1 MKKSLFT
8 TIRIITAVFVALL
21 PVSLIAAPKSTKN
34 DEGIIFQ
41 FNHKKGD
48 AVSHVATV
56 EEEAYINGQLNNRTE
71 FINRTSTTV
80 ESVEKDGTA
89 LLNTHYMTT
98 QNNFINST
106 GRMLSWGEEDSV
118 KIYRDKNGHLHD
130 SDNQFLPTVQS
141 IPSFSE
147 EPVKIGDSWT
157 SEGLEVHDCRELFNM
172 EGAIEVP
179 FIAKYTYTGD
189 EEVDGKTLRVIEVE
203 YKFFQ
208 DASEA
213 GDKGGLGQDWYD
225 SYLYGTGN
233 GSTYAG
239 TQGQA
244 IQKIWWDNERGELD
258 HYIEEFVIYM
268 YDTFNNT
275 FAFRGTAHG
284 EVTDYKSVNDKDNL
298 KKLQKKVEKY
308 KLDNISVKQGE
319 KGLTI
324 SLDAI
329 QFEPD
334 SNVLLPSEKKKIE
347 KLGEILKEFSNDLLI
362 TGHCA
367 ARGTVRMQ
375 QQLSEERAESVASYL
390 VDLGIRD
397 QYHVFTQGK
406 GAREPVA
413 SNDTEAGRIKNRRV
427 EITIMD

>member
-8 TIRIITAVFVALL
+8 NIKIITAVFFALL
-21 PVSLIAAPKSTKN
+21 PVSLTAAPKSDKN
-34 DEGIIFQ
+34 SDGIIFQ

-141 IPSFSE
+141 VPSFSL
-147 EPVKIGDSWT
+147 EPVKPGDSWT
-157 SEGLEVHDCRELFNM
+157 CEGLEVHDCRELFNM

-179 FIAKYTYTGD
+179 FTAKYTYTGD
-189 EEVDGKTLRVIEVE
+189 EEIDGKTLRVIEVE

-225 SYLYGTGN
+225 NYLYGTGN
-233 GSTYAG
+233 DSTYAG

-284 EVTDYKSVNDKDNL
+284 EVTEYKSVNDKDNL

-334 SNVLLPSEKKKIE
+334 SDVLLPSEKKKIE

-367 ARGTVRMQ
+367 ARGTVKAQ
-375 QQLSEERAESVASYL
+375 QQLSEERAEAVAAYL

>member
-1 MKKSLFT
+1 MKFLLKKLIISFS
-8 TIRIITAVFVALL
+8 IITMISTLAFTEEGVLL
-21 PVSLIAAPKSTKN
+21 QFKN
-34 DEGIIFQ
+34 
-41 FNHKKGD
+41 KKGD

-56 EEEAYINGQLNNRTE
+56 EEEAYINGRLNNKTQ

-80 ESVEKDGTA
+80 ESVDKDGTA
-89 LLNTHYMTT
+89 LLSTHYMTT

-106 GRMLSWGEEDSV
+106 GKTLSWGEEDSV

-130 SDNQFLPTVQS
+130 SDNPFLPTVQS
-141 IPSFSE
+141 IPSFSTE
-147 EPVKIGDSWT
+147 RVKIGDSWKC
-157 SEGLEVHDCRELFNM
+157 EGLEVHDCRELFNM

-179 FIAKYTYTGD
+179 FTATYTYTGD
-189 EEVDGKTLRVIEVE
+189 EIKDGKTLNVIEVE

-208 DASEA
+208 DGTEA
-213 GDKGGLGQDWYD
+213 QDLYGSD
-225 SYLYGTGN
+225 RYLYGTGT

-239 TQGQA
+239 IQGQA
-244 IQKIWWDNERGELD
+244 IQKIWWDNESGDLD
-258 HYIEEFVIYM
+258 HYTEEFVIYL
-268 YDTFNNT
+268 YDTYNNT

-284 EVTDYKSVNDKDNL
+284 EVTEYKSVNDRDNV

-334 SNVLLPSEKKKIE
+334 SDVLLPSEKKKLE

-367 ARGTVRMQ
+367 DRGTVSSQ
-375 QQLSEERAESVASYL
+375 QELSEDRADAVAEYL
-390 VDLGIRD
+390 VQLGIRD

-406 GAREPVA
+406 GARDPVA
-413 SNDTEAGRIKNRRV
+413 SNATEEGRIKNRRV

>member
-1 MKKSLFT
+1 MNHFIKKTFLFLV
-8 TIRIITAVFVALL
+8 IICLFSSYFFAEDGVL
-21 PVSLIAAPKSTKN
+21 
-34 DEGIIFQ
+34 FQ
-41 FNHKKGD
+41 FKHKKGD
-48 AVSHVATV
+48 AVSHVGTV
-56 EEEAYINGQLNNRTE
+56 EEEAYVNGKLHNKTR

-80 ESVEKDGTA
+80 ESVDKDGTA
-89 LLNTHYMTT
+89 LLSTHYMTT
-98 QNNFINST
+98 QNNFFNSL
-106 GRMLSWGEEDSV
+106 GKMLSWGEEDFV

-141 IPSFSE
+141 VPSFSLE
-147 EPVKIGDSWT
+147 YVKPGDSWT
-157 SEGLEVHDCRELFNM
+157 SEGLEVHDFRELFNM
-172 EGAIEVP
+172 ETAVEVP
-179 FIAKYTYTGD
+179 FTATYTYTGD
-189 EEVDGKTLRVIEVE
+189 EEIDGRKLNVIEVQ

-208 DASEA
+208 
-213 GDKGGLGQDWYD
+213 GGLEDRDLYD
-225 SYLYGTGN
+225 SDIYLYGTGTI
-233 GSTYAG
+233 STYAG

-244 IQKIWWDNERGELD
+244 VQKIWWDNERGELD
-258 HYIEEFVIYM
+258 HYIEEFVIYW
-268 YDTFNNT
+268 YDIYNNT
-275 FAFRGTAHG
+275 YAFRGTANCK
-284 EVTDYKSVNDKDNL
+284 VTDYKSVNDKDNL

-334 SNVLLPSEKKKIE
+334 SDVLLPSEKMKIK

-367 ARGTVRMQ
+367 ARGTVKAQ
-375 QQLSEERAESVASYL
+375 QQLSEERAEAVASYL
-390 VDLGIRD
+390 VELGIRD

-406 GAREPVA
+406 GAKEPVA
-413 SNDTEAGRIKNRRV
+413 SNSTEEGRIKNRRV

>member
-1 MKKSLFT
+1 MKRLAFSAA
-8 TIRIITAVFVALL
+8 IILL
-21 PVSLIAAPKSTKN
+21 TGFLYAA
-34 DEGIIFQ
+34 DDGILFQ
-41 FNHKKGD
+41 FKQKKGD

-56 EEEAYINGQLNNRTE
+56 EEEAYINGRLNNRTQ

-80 ESVEKDGTA
+80 ESVDKNGTA
-89 LLNTHYMTT
+89 LLSTHYMTT

-106 GRMLSWGEEDSV
+106 GKTLSWGEEDSV
-118 KIYRDKNGHLHD
+118 KIYRDKNGQLHD
-130 SDNQFLPTVQS
+130 SDNDYLPTVQS
-141 IPSFSE
+141 VPSFSDKR
-147 EPVKIGDSWT
+147 VKIGDSWT
-157 SEGLEVHDCRELFNM
+157 SQGLEVHDCRELFNM
-172 EGAIEVP
+172 EGPIEVP
-179 FIAKYTYTGD
+179 FTATYTYTGD
-189 EEVDGKTLRVIEVE
+189 DEIEGKTLRVIEVE

-208 DASEA
+208 DAGEA

-225 SYLYGTGN
+225 SYLYGTSS

-244 IQKIWWDNERGELD
+244 VQKIWWDNDRGELD

-284 EVTDYKSVNDKDNL
+284 EVTEYKSVNDKENV

-334 SNVLLPSEKKKIE
+334 SDVLLPSEKKKIE

-367 ARGTVRMQ
+367 QRGTVQSQ
-375 QQLSEERAESVASYL
+375 QELSEDRAEAVASYL
-390 VDLGIRD
+390 VELGIRD

-406 GAREPVA
+406 GATEPVA
-413 SNDTEAGRIKNRRV
+413 SNATEAGRIKNRRV

>member
-1 MKKSLFT
+1 MKRLSKKIFVFT
-8 TIRIITAVFVALL
+8 AFTFFSILTYAE
-21 PVSLIAAPKSTKN
+21 
-34 DEGIIFQ
+34 EGVLFQ

-56 EEEAYINGQLNNRTE
+56 EEEAYINGRLNNKTQ

-80 ESVEKDGTA
+80 ESVEDDGTA
-89 LLNTHYMTT
+89 LLFTHYMTT

-106 GRMLSWGEEDSV
+106 GRTLSWGEEDSV
-118 KIYRDKNGHLHD
+118 RIFRDKNGHLHD

-141 IPSFSE
+141 IPSFSDK
-147 EPVKIGDSWT
+147 PVKIGESWT

-179 FIAKYTYTGD
+179 FTATYTYTGD
-189 EEVDGKTLRVIEVE
+189 EELDGRKLCVIEVQ

-208 DASEA
+208 GGAE
-213 GDKGGLGQDWYD
+213 DKDLYD
-225 SYLYGTGN
+225 SEMYLYGTGN
-233 GSTYAG
+233 ISTYAG

-244 IQKIWWDNERGELD
+244 VQKIWWDNERGELD

-268 YDTFNNT
+268 YDTYNNT
-275 FAFRGTAHG
+275 FAFRGSAHG

-298 KKLQKKVEKY
+298 RKLQKKVEKY
-308 KLDNISVKQGE
+308 KLDNISVKQGD

-334 SNVLLPSEKKKIE
+334 SDILLPSEKKKIE

-367 ARGTVRMQ
+367 QRGTVQSQ
-375 QQLSEERAESVASYL
+375 QELSEDRAEAVAAYL
-390 VDLGIRD
+390 VELGIRD

-406 GAREPVA
+406 GATEPVA
-413 SNDTEAGRIKNRRV
+413 SNETEAGRIKNRRV

>member
-1 MKKSLFT
+1 MKRLSVTAILLFITFSLF
-8 TIRIITAVFVALL
+8 A
-21 PVSLIAAPKSTKN
+21 
-34 DEGIIFQ
+34 DEGILFEFKQ
-41 FNHKKGD
+41 KKGD

-56 EEEAYINGQLNNRTE
+56 EEEAYINGRLNNRTE

-80 ESVEKDGTA
+80 TETQQDGSA
-89 LLNTHYMTT
+89 KLFTHYMTT

-106 GRMLSWGEEDSV
+106 GRMLSWGEENSV
-118 KIYRDKNGHLHD
+118 RVYRDANGQLHD
-130 SDNQFLPTVQS
+130 SDNDYLPTVQS
-141 IPSFSE
+141 VPSFSDE
-147 EPVKIGDSWT
+147 KIKIGESWT
-157 SEGLEVHDCRELFNM
+157 SKGLEVHDCRELFNM
-172 EGAIEVP
+172 EEAIQVP
-179 FIAKYTYTGD
+179 FTATYTYIGD
-189 EEVDGKTLRVIEVE
+189 EETDDKILRVLEVQ

-208 DASEA
+208 DNLSENNYNS
-213 GDKGGLGQDWYD
+213 DC
-225 SYLYGTGN
+225 
-233 GSTYAG
+233 TYAG
-239 TQGQA
+239 THGQA

-258 HYIEEFVIYM
+258 HYTEEFVIYM
-268 YDTFNNT
+268 YDTYNNT

-284 EVTDYKSVNDKDNL
+284 EVTDYKSVNDKNNL

-308 KLDNISVKQGE
+308 KLDNISVKQGD

-334 SNVLLPSEKKKIE
+334 SVILLPSEKKKIE

-367 ARGTVRMQ
+367 DRGTVKMQ
-375 QQLSEERAESVASYL
+375 QKLSEERADAVAEFL
-390 VDLGIRD
+390 VQLGIRD

-406 GAREPVA
+406 GATEPVA
-413 SNDTEAGRIKNRRV
+413 TNSTEAGRVKNRRV

>member
-1 MKKSLFT
+1 MKRLAFSAA
-8 TIRIITAVFVALL
+8 IILL
-21 PVSLIAAPKSTKN
+21 AGFLYAA
-34 DEGIIFQ
+34 DDGILFQ
-41 FNHKKGD
+41 FKQKKGD

-56 EEEAYINGQLNNRTE
+56 EEEAYINGRLNNRTQ

-80 ESVEKDGTA
+80 ESVDKNGTA
-89 LLNTHYMTT
+89 LLSTHYMTT

-106 GRMLSWGEEDSV
+106 GKTLSWGEEDSV
-118 KIYRDKNGHLHD
+118 KIYRDKNGQLHD
-130 SDNQFLPTVQS
+130 SDNAYLPTVQS
-141 IPSFSE
+141 VPSFSDQR
-147 EPVKIGDSWT
+147 VKIGDSWT
-157 SEGLEVHDCRELFNM
+157 SQGLEVHDCRELFNM
-172 EGAIEVP
+172 EGPIEVP
-179 FIAKYTYTGD
+179 FTANYTYTGD
-189 EEVDGKTLRVIEVE
+189 DEIDGKTLRVIEVE

-208 DASEA
+208 DAGEA
-213 GDKGGLGQDWYD
+213 GDAGSLGQDWYD
-225 SYLYGTGN
+225 SYLYGTSS

-244 IQKIWWDNERGELD
+244 VQKIWWDNDRGELD

-284 EVTDYKSVNDKDNL
+284 EVTEYKSVNDKENV

-334 SNVLLPSEKKKIE
+334 SDVLLPSEKKKIE

-367 ARGTVRMQ
+367 QRGTVQSQ
-375 QQLSEERAESVASYL
+375 QELSEDRAEAVASYL
-390 VDLGIRD
+390 VELGIRD

-406 GAREPVA
+406 GATEPVA
-413 SNDTEAGRIKNRRV
+413 SNATEAGRIKNRRV

>member
-1 MKKSLFT
+1 MTRHAELVSAYTQEYTFFMK
-8 TIRIITAVFVALL
+8 RIILSAVISFFFI
-21 PVSLIAAPKSTKN
+21 SLASA
-34 DEGIIFQ
+34 DEGTLFQ
-41 FNHKKGD
+41 FRQKKGD

-56 EEEAYINGQLNNRTE
+56 EEEAYINGRLNNRTQ

-80 ESVEKDGTA
+80 LETQKDGTA
-89 LLNTHYMTT
+89 LLSTQYMTT

-106 GRMLSWGEEDSV
+106 GKMLSWGEEDSV

-130 SDNQFLPTVQS
+130 SNNQFLPTVQS
-141 IPSFSE
+141 IPSFSSE
-147 EPVKIGDSWT
+147 KVKIGDSWN

-172 EGAIEVP
+172 DKAIEVP
-179 FIAKYTYTGD
+179 FTATYTYTGD
-189 EEVDGKTLRVIEVE
+189 EKSEDKVLHVIEVQ

-208 DASEA
+208 DNLTEN
-213 GDKGGLGQDWYD
+213 KYN
-225 SYLYGTGN
+225 YGC
-233 GSTYAG
+233 TYAG

-244 IQKIWWDNERGELD
+244 VQKIWWDNERGELD
-258 HYIEEFVIYM
+258 HYTEEFVIYM
-268 YDTFNNT
+268 YDSYNNT
-275 FAFRGTAHG
+275 FAFRGIAHG
-284 EVTDYKSVNDKDNL
+284 EVTDYKSVNDKENV

-324 SLDAI
+324 SLDNI

-334 SNVLLPSEKKKIE
+334 SDILLPSEKKKLE
-347 KLGEILKEFSNDLLI
+347 KIGEILKDFSNDLLI

-367 ARGTVRMQ
+367 ARGTVSSQ
-375 QQLSEERAESVASYL
+375 QKLSEDRAASVAEFL
-390 VDLGIRD
+390 VKNGIRD

-406 GAREPVA
+406 GATEPLA
-413 SNDTEAGRIKNRRV
+413 SNETEEGRIKNRRV

>member
-1 MKKSLFT
+1 MKHLIKKTFLPFALLCLFT
-8 TIRIITAVFVALL
+8 SQIFAEDGVL
-21 PVSLIAAPKSTKN
+21 
-34 DEGIIFQ
+34 FQ

-56 EEEAYINGQLNNRTE
+56 EEEAYINGRLNNRTQ

-89 LLNTHYMTT
+89 LLSTHYMTT

-106 GRMLSWGEEDSV
+106 GKMLSWGEEDSV
-118 KIYRDKNGHLHD
+118 KIYRDKNGKLHD
-130 SDNQFLPTVQS
+130 SDNAFLPTVQS
-141 IPSFSE
+141 IPSFSKE
-147 EPVKIGDSWT
+147 RVKPGDSWQC
-157 SEGLEVHDCRELFNM
+157 EGLEVHDCRELFNM

-179 FIAKYTYTGD
+179 FSANYTYTG
-189 EEVDGKTLRVIEVE
+189 EETIDGRKLHVIEVQ

-208 DASEA
+208 DGSEA
-213 GDKGGLGQDWYD
+213 GDNGSQGQDWYD
-225 SYLYGTGN
+225 SYLYGTAS

-239 TQGQA
+239 IQGQA
-244 IQKIWWDNERGELD
+244 IQKIWWDNERGDLD
-258 HYIEEFVIYM
+258 HYTEEFVIYL

-275 FAFRGTAHG
+275 YAFRGTAHG
-284 EVTDYKSVNDKDNL
+284 EVTEYKSVNDKENL

-334 SNVLLPSEKKKIE
+334 SDVLLPSEKKKIE
-347 KLGEILKEFSNDLLI
+347 KLGEILKEFSNDLLV

-367 ARGTVRMQ
+367 KRGTVQSQ
-375 QQLSEERAESVASYL
+375 QELSEDRAEAVAAYL
-390 VDLGIRD
+390 VQLGIRD

-406 GAREPVA
+406 GATEPVA
-413 SNDTEAGRIKNRRV
+413 TNDTEAGRIKNRRV

>member
-1 MKKSLFT
+1 MKRLSRKIFVFT
-8 TIRIITAVFVALL
+8 ALTFF
-21 PVSLIAAPKSTKN
+21 SILIYAE
-34 DEGIIFQ
+34 EGVLFQ
-41 FNHKKGD
+41 FNHIKGA

-56 EEEAYINGQLNNRTE
+56 EEEAYINGRLNNRTQ

-80 ESVEKDGTA
+80 ESVEEDGTA
-89 LLNTHYMTT
+89 LLFTHYMTT

-106 GRMLSWGEEDSV
+106 GKTLSWGEEDSV
-118 KIYRDKNGHLHD
+118 RIFRDKNGHLHD

-141 IPSFSE
+141 IPSFSDK
-147 EPVKIGDSWT
+147 PVKIGESWT

-179 FIAKYTYTGD
+179 FTATYTYTGN
-189 EEVDGKTLRVIEVE
+189 EELDGRELCVIEVP

-208 DASEA
+208 GGAE
-213 GDKGGLGQDWYD
+213 DKDLYD
-225 SYLYGTGN
+225 SDMYLYGTGN
-233 GSTYAG
+233 ISTYAG

-244 IQKIWWDNERGELD
+244 VQKIWWDNERGELD

-268 YDTFNNT
+268 YDTYNNT
-275 FAFRGTAHG
+275 FAFRGSAHG
-284 EVTDYKSVNDKDNL
+284 SVTDYKSVNDKDNL
-298 KKLQKKVEKY
+298 NKLKKKVEKY
-308 KLDNISVKQGE
+308 KLDNISVKQGD

-334 SNVLLPSEKKKIE
+334 SDVLLPSEKKKIE

-367 ARGTVRMQ
+367 QRGTVQSQ
-375 QQLSEERAESVASYL
+375 QELSEDRAEAVAAYL
-390 VDLGIRD
+390 VELGIRD

-406 GAREPVA
+406 GATEPVA
-413 SNDTEAGRIKNRRV
+413 SNATEAGRIKNRRV

>member
-1 MKKSLFT
+1 MKRLAFSAAM
-8 TIRIITAVFVALL
+8 ILL
-21 PVSLIAAPKSTKN
+21 AGFLYAA
-34 DEGIIFQ
+34 DDAILFQ
-41 FNHKKGD
+41 FKQKKGD

-56 EEEAYINGQLNNRTE
+56 EEEAYINGRLNNRTQ

-80 ESVEKDGTA
+80 ESVDKNGTA
-89 LLNTHYMTT
+89 LLSTHYMTT

-106 GRMLSWGEEDSV
+106 GKTLSWGEEDSV
-118 KIYRDKNGHLHD
+118 KIYRDKNGQLHD
-130 SDNQFLPTVQS
+130 SDNDYLPTVQS
-141 IPSFSE
+141 VPSFSDKR
-147 EPVKIGDSWT
+147 VKIGDSWT
-157 SEGLEVHDCRELFNM
+157 SQGLEVHDCRELFNM
-172 EGAIEVP
+172 EGPIEVP
-179 FIAKYTYTGD
+179 FTATYTYTGD
-189 EEVDGKTLRVIEVE
+189 DEIDGKTLRVIEVE

-208 DASEA
+208 DAGEA

-225 SYLYGTGN
+225 SYLYGTSS

-244 IQKIWWDNERGELD
+244 VQKIWWDNDRGELD

-284 EVTDYKSVNDKDNL
+284 EVTEYKSVNDKENV

-334 SNVLLPSEKKKIE
+334 SDVLLPSEKKKIE

-367 ARGTVRMQ
+367 QRGTVQSQ
-375 QQLSEERAESVASYL
+375 QELSEDRAEAVASYL
-390 VDLGIRD
+390 VELGIRD

-406 GAREPVA
+406 GATEPVA
-413 SNDTEAGRIKNRRV
+413 SNATEAGRIKNRRV

>member
-1 MKKSLFT
+1 MKHLIKKAFLPFALLCLFT
-8 TIRIITAVFVALL
+8 SQIFAEDGVL
-21 PVSLIAAPKSTKN
+21 
-34 DEGIIFQ
+34 FQ

-56 EEEAYINGQLNNRTE
+56 EEEAYINGRLNNRTQ

-89 LLNTHYMTT
+89 LLSTHYMTT
-98 QNNFINST
+98 QNNFMNST
-106 GRMLSWGEEDSV
+106 GKMLSWGEEDSV
-118 KIYRDKNGHLHD
+118 KIYRDKNGKLHD
-130 SDNQFLPTVQS
+130 SDNAFLPTVQS
-141 IPSFSE
+141 IPSFSKE
-147 EPVKIGDSWT
+147 RVKPGDSWQC
-157 SEGLEVHDCRELFNM
+157 EGLEVHDCRELFNM

-179 FIAKYTYTGD
+179 FSANYTYTG
-189 EEVDGKTLRVIEVE
+189 EETIDGRKLHVIEVQ

-208 DASEA
+208 DGSEA
-213 GDKGGLGQDWYD
+213 GDNGSQGQDWYD
-225 SYLYGTGN
+225 SYLYGTAS

-239 TQGQA
+239 IQGQA
-244 IQKIWWDNERGELD
+244 IQKIWWDNERGDLD
-258 HYIEEFVIYM
+258 HYTEEFVIYL

-275 FAFRGTAHG
+275 YAFRGTAHG
-284 EVTDYKSVNDKDNL
+284 EVTEYKSVNDKENL

-334 SNVLLPSEKKKIE
+334 SDVLLPSEKKKIE
-347 KLGEILKEFSNDLLI
+347 KLGEILKEFSNDLLV

-367 ARGTVRMQ
+367 KRGTVQSQ
-375 QQLSEERAESVASYL
+375 QELSEDRAEAVAAYL
-390 VDLGIRD
+390 VQLGIRD

-413 SNDTEAGRIKNRRV
+413 TNDTEAGRIKNRRV

>member
-1 MKKSLFT
+1 MKHLIKKTFLPFALLCLFT
-8 TIRIITAVFVALL
+8 SQIFAEDGVL
-21 PVSLIAAPKSTKN
+21 
-34 DEGIIFQ
+34 FQ

-56 EEEAYINGQLNNRTE
+56 EEEAYINGRLNNRTQ

-89 LLNTHYMTT
+89 LLSTHYMTT
-98 QNNFINST
+98 QNNFMNST
-106 GRMLSWGEEDSV
+106 GKMLSWGEEDSV
-118 KIYRDKNGHLHD
+118 KIYRDKNGKLHD
-130 SDNQFLPTVQS
+130 SDNAFLPTVQS
-141 IPSFSE
+141 IPSFSKE
-147 EPVKIGDSWT
+147 RVKPGDSWQC
-157 SEGLEVHDCRELFNM
+157 EGLEVHDCRELFNM

-179 FIAKYTYTGD
+179 FSANYTYTG
-189 EEVDGKTLRVIEVE
+189 EETIDGRKLHVIEVQ

-208 DASEA
+208 DGSEA
-213 GDKGGLGQDWYD
+213 GDNGSQGQDWYD
-225 SYLYGTGN
+225 SYLYGTAS

-239 TQGQA
+239 IQGQA
-244 IQKIWWDNERGELD
+244 IQKIWWDNERGDLD
-258 HYIEEFVIYM
+258 HYTEEFVIYL

-275 FAFRGTAHG
+275 YAFRGTAHG
-284 EVTDYKSVNDKDNL
+284 EVTEYKSVNDKDNL

-334 SNVLLPSEKKKIE
+334 SDVLLPSEKKKIE
-347 KLGEILKEFSNDLLI
+347 KLGEILKEFSNDLLV

-367 ARGTVRMQ
+367 KRGTVQSQ
-375 QQLSEERAESVASYL
+375 QELSEDRAEAVAAYL
-390 VDLGIRD
+390 VQLGIRD

-413 SNDTEAGRIKNRRV
+413 TNDTEAGRIKNRRV

>member
-1 MKKSLFT
+1 MKHLSKKTVFLLASLVIFS
-8 TIRIITAVFVALL
+8 AFAL
-21 PVSLIAAPKSTKN
+21 AE
-34 DEGIIFQ
+34 DGILLQ
-41 FNHKKGD
+41 FKQKKGD

-56 EEEAYINGQLNNRTE
+56 EEEAYINGRLNNRTQ

-89 LLNTHYMTT
+89 LLSTHYMTT

-106 GRMLSWGEEDSV
+106 GRTLSWGEEDSV

-130 SDNQFLPTVQS
+130 SDNAFLPTVQS
-141 IPSFSE
+141 VPSFSFE
-147 EPVKIGDSWT
+147 RVKTGDSWKC
-157 SEGLEVHDCRELFNM
+157 EGLEVHDCRELFNM
-172 EGAIEVP
+172 EDAIKVP
-179 FIAKYTYTGD
+179 FIATYTYTGD
-189 EEVDGKTLRVIEVE
+189 EVIDGKNLNVIEVQ

-208 DASEA
+208 DGTE
-213 GDKGGLGQDWYD
+213 GQNLYD
-225 SYLYGTGN
+225 SDLYLYGTGT

-258 HYIEEFVIYM
+258 HYTEEFVIYM

-275 FAFRGTAHG
+275 FSFRGIAHG
-284 EVTDYKSVNDKDNL
+284 EVTEYKSVNDKENV

-308 KLDNISVKQGE
+308 KLGNISVKQGD

-334 SNVLLPSEKKKIE
+334 SDVLLPSEKKKLE

-367 ARGTVRMQ
+367 NRGTVSSQ
-375 QQLSEERAESVASYL
+375 QELSEERAEAVAAYL
-390 VDLGIRD
+390 VELGIRD

-413 SNDTEAGRIKNRRV
+413 SNATEEGRIKNRRV

>member
-1 MKKSLFT
+1 MKRLSVTAILLFITFSLF
-8 TIRIITAVFVALL
+8 A
-21 PVSLIAAPKSTKN
+21 
-34 DEGIIFQ
+34 DEGILFEFKQ
-41 FNHKKGD
+41 KKGD

-56 EEEAYINGQLNNRTE
+56 EEEAYINGRLNNRTE

-80 ESVEKDGTA
+80 TETQQDGSA
-89 LLNTHYMTT
+89 KLFTHYMTT

-106 GRMLSWGEEDSV
+106 GRMLSWGEENSV
-118 KIYRDKNGHLHD
+118 RVYRDANGQLHD
-130 SDNQFLPTVQS
+130 SDNDYLPTVQS
-141 IPSFSE
+141 VPSFSDE
-147 EPVKIGDSWT
+147 KIKIGESWT
-157 SEGLEVHDCRELFNM
+157 SKGLEVHDCRELFNM
-172 EGAIEVP
+172 EEAIQVP
-179 FIAKYTYTGD
+179 FTATYTYIGD
-189 EEVDGKTLRVIEVE
+189 EETDDKILRVLEVQ

-208 DASEA
+208 DNLSENNYNS
-213 GDKGGLGQDWYD
+213 DC
-225 SYLYGTGN
+225 
-233 GSTYAG
+233 TYAG

-258 HYIEEFVIYM
+258 HYTEEFVIYM
-268 YDTFNNT
+268 YDTYNNT

-284 EVTDYKSVNDKDNL
+284 EVTDYKSVNDKNNL

-308 KLDNISVKQGE
+308 KLDNISVKQGD

-334 SNVLLPSEKKKIE
+334 SVILLPSEKKKIE

-367 ARGTVRMQ
+367 DRGTVKMQ
-375 QQLSEERAESVASYL
+375 QKLSEERADAVAEFL
-390 VDLGIRD
+390 VQLGIRD

-406 GAREPVA
+406 GATEPVA
-413 SNDTEAGRIKNRRV
+413 TNSTEAGRVKNRRV

>member
-1 MKKSLFT
+1 MKRLTLS
-8 TIRIITAVFVALL
+8 
-21 PVSLIAAPKSTKN
+21 AA
-34 DEGIIFQ
+34 IIFITGFLYAADDGVLFQ
-41 FNHKKGD
+41 FHQKKGD

-56 EEEAYINGQLNNRTE
+56 EEEAYINGKLNNRTQ
-71 FINRTSTTV
+71 FINRTSTTIKEV
-80 ESVEKDGTA
+80 DKNGTA
-89 LLNTHYMTT
+89 LLSTKYMTT
-98 QNNFINST
+98 QNNFINAT
-106 GRMLSWGEEDSV
+106 GKMLSWGEEDSV
-118 KIYRDKNGHLHD
+118 EIYRDKNGQLHD
-130 SDNQFLPTVQS
+130 SNNAYLPTVQS
-141 IPSFSE
+141 IPSFSLE
-147 EPVKIGDSWT
+147 KVKPGDSWQ
-157 SEGLEVHDCRELFNM
+157 SQGLEVHDCRQLFNM

-179 FIAKYTYTGD
+179 FTAKYTYSGD
-189 EEVDGKTLRVIEVE
+189 EEINGKKLCLIEVE

-208 DASEA
+208 DGSEA
-213 GDKGGLGQDWYD
+213 GDSGSLGQDWYD
-225 SYLYGTGN
+225 NYLYGTGS

-244 IQKIWWDNERGELD
+244 VQKIWWDNERGELD

-275 FAFRGTAHG
+275 FTFRGRAHG
-284 EVTDYKSVNDKDNL
+284 EVTEYKSVNDKDNV

-308 KLDNISVKQGE
+308 KLDNISVKQGD

-334 SNVLLPSEKKKIE
+334 SDILLPSEKKKLE

-367 ARGTVRMQ
+367 ARGTVKAQ
-375 QQLSEERAESVASYL
+375 QQLSEERAEAVAAYL

-406 GAREPVA
+406 GAQEPLA
-413 SNDTEAGRIKNRRV
+413 SNDTEEGRIKNRRV

>member
-1 MKKSLFT
+1 MRRLSLSAAIILFT
-8 TIRIITAVFVALL
+8 GFLY
-21 PVSLIAAPKSTKN
+21 AA
-34 DEGIIFQ
+34 DDAILFQ
-41 FNHKKGD
+41 FRHKKGD

-56 EEEAYINGQLNNRTE
+56 EEEAYINGRLNNRTQ

-89 LLNTHYMTT
+89 LLSTHYMTT

-106 GRMLSWGEEDSV
+106 GKTLSWGEEDSV

-141 IPSFSE
+141 IPSFSLE
-147 EPVKIGDSWT
+147 KVKPGDSWT
-157 SEGLEVHDCRELFNM
+157 CEGLEVHDCRELFNM
-172 EGAIEVP
+172 EGPIEVP
-179 FIAKYTYTGD
+179 FTAKYTYTGS
-189 EEVDGKTLRVIEVE
+189 EEADGKKLYVIEIE

-213 GDKGGLGQDWYD
+213 GQTGQLGQDWYD
-225 SYLYGTGN
+225 DYLYGTASGN
-233 GSTYAG
+233 TYAG
-239 TQGQA
+239 AQGQA
-244 IQKIWWDNERGELD
+244 VQKIWWDNERGDLD
-258 HYIEEFVIYM
+258 HYIEEFVIYL

-275 FAFRGTAHG
+275 YAFRGTAHG
-284 EVTDYKSVNDKDNL
+284 EVTEYKSVNDKDNV

-334 SNVLLPSEKKKIE
+334 SDVLLPSEKKKIE

-367 ARGTVRMQ
+367 QRGTVKAQ
-375 QQLSEERAESVASYL
+375 QQLSEERAEAVAAYL
-390 VDLGIRD
+390 VELGIRD

-406 GAREPVA
+406 GATEPVA
-413 SNDTEAGRIKNRRV
+413 SNATEEGRIKNRRV

>member
-1 MKKSLFT
+1 MKRLAFSAA
-8 TIRIITAVFVALL
+8 IILL
-21 PVSLIAAPKSTKN
+21 TGFLYAA
-34 DEGIIFQ
+34 DDGILFQ
-41 FNHKKGD
+41 FKQKKGD

-56 EEEAYINGQLNNRTE
+56 EEEAYINGRLNNRTQ

-80 ESVEKDGTA
+80 ESVDKNGTA
-89 LLNTHYMTT
+89 LLSTHYMTT

-106 GRMLSWGEEDSV
+106 GNTLSWGEEDSV
-118 KIYRDKNGHLHD
+118 KIYRDKNGQLHD
-130 SDNQFLPTVQS
+130 SDNDYLPTVQS
-141 IPSFSE
+141 VPSFSDKR
-147 EPVKIGDSWT
+147 VKIGDSWT
-157 SEGLEVHDCRELFNM
+157 SQGLEVHDCRELFNM
-172 EGAIEVP
+172 EGPIEVP
-179 FIAKYTYTGD
+179 FTATYTYTGD
-189 EEVDGKTLRVIEVE
+189 DEIDGKNLRVIEVE

-208 DASEA
+208 DGGEA
-213 GDKGGLGQDWYD
+213 GDAGSLGQDWYD
-225 SYLYGTGN
+225 SYLYGTSS

-244 IQKIWWDNERGELD
+244 VQKIWWDNDRGELD

-284 EVTDYKSVNDKDNL
+284 EVTEYKSVNDKENV

-334 SNVLLPSEKKKIE
+334 SDVLLPSEKKKIE

-367 ARGTVRMQ
+367 QRGTVQSQ
-375 QQLSEERAESVASYL
+375 QELSEDRAEAVASYL
-390 VDLGIRD
+390 VELGIRD

-406 GAREPVA
+406 GATEPVA
-413 SNDTEAGRIKNRRV
+413 SNATEAGRIKNRRV